1 MQIKQAQ
8 ERNDRLIARREEE
21 ANHRQLELEL
31 AAIKEKEE
39 TARQK
44 ELEETERQAHAQEEE
59 TARQKELEETE
70 RQAHAQE
77 EETARQK
84 ELEET
89 KRHAQEEETKDKLML
104 RLRVRL
110 VLNRMVAMGLDKALG
125 LVIDQHYPNFQRLEK
140 RLTTLTRTYSALKL
154 MPLG

>member
-21 ANHRQLELEL
+21 ANRRQLELEL
-31 AAIKEKEE
+31 AAIKEK
-39 TARQK
+39 
-44 ELEETERQAHAQEEE
+44 EE